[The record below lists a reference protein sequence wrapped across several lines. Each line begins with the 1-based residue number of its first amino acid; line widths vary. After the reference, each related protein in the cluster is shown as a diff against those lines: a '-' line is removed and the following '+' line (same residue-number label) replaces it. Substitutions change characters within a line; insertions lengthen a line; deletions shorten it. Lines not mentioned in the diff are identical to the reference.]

1 MRALTPWRPARA
13 LSALRTEFDDLFTR
27 FFGTEVG
34 ESRDPFWGELF
45 APAVDA
51 EVRDGKFIVTA
62 DLPGM
67 DPKSFEVSVSGDRLT
82 IQGER
87 KAEHEDTEDG
97 RFYRELRYGRFERTV
112 RLPGPIDPDTV
123 SATYRNGVLEISM
136 KAPAGTEPTRVPVTT
151 S

>member
-1 MRALTPWRPARA
+1 W
-13 LSALRTEFDDLFTR
+13 ALRPKCADLSSR
-27 FFGTEVG
+27 FLGTEGG
-34 ESRDPFWGELF
+34 ESRDPFWGELS
-45 APAVDA
+45 APAVDT
-51 EVRDGKFIVTA
+51 EVRNGKLIVTA

-67 DPKSFEVSVSGDRLT
+67 DPKSVEVSVSGDRLT

-97 RFYRELRYGRFERTV
+97 GFYRELRYGRFERTV

>member
-27 FFGTEVG
+27 FFGTEAG

-97 RFYRELRYGRFERTV
+97 RFYRELRYGHFERTV